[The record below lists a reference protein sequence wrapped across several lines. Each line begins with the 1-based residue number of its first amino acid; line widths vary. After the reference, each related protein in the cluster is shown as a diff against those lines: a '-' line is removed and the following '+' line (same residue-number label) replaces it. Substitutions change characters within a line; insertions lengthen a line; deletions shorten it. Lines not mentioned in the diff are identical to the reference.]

1 MYLMSDPRL
10 RRVLLVLP
18 PAFPHAL
25 LAILLYALFSEFQCP
40 SASLFSAPVLNAV
53 AAGLRSSLV
62 VDIGWHEVIVTA
74 VYDYREV
81 HTCRSIRAG
90 KRLVLDMRRFLTKH
104 VRKALS
110 ETRGGEA
117 RDNGG
122 ASPCMEEV
130 EDILMRMAWCRRRSG
145 SGLYDSMEKL
155 QPPEN
160 DGYPYG
166 AERGEKDDHVTAVYL
181 KSLLPPLKLELPFS
195 SFSDVVESA
204 LFSPRGVGEGPPD
217 DEELPIGH
225 LAYKVLMSIPF
236 DVRSICMSRIVVVGG
251 PSGITGIKRRVVDEV
266 AHLSAQA
273 SSGTPTKRNCKAK
286 RNDALRDSSVQLEG
300 TDSTDA
306 PRSRQGKQ
314 APAAFA
320 DQETDEITES
330 LRRMEAKDCKPAVHG
345 VARGVESLGAWS
357 GASLVAALKIKPVVE
372 VERDK
377 FLQQGLAGANLDG
390 KAGVAPSRSTAPT
403 AKAGTGD
410 RSSWTLGVW
419 T

>member
-1 MYLMSDPRL
+1 MSDPRL
-10 RRVLLVLP
+10 RRILLVLP
-18 PAFPHAL
+18 PAFPRAL
-25 LAILLYALFSEFQCP
+25 LAILLYALFGIFQCP

-62 VDIGWHEVIVTA
+62 VDIGWNEATVTA

-90 KRLVLDMRRFLTKH
+90 KKLVLDMRRFLTKL

-110 ETRGGEA
+110 ETRGEEA
-117 RDNGG
+117 RQRGD

-130 EDILMRMAWCRRRSG
+130 EDVLMRMAWCRRRSG
-145 SGLYDSMEKL
+145 SGLHDSTENRRRA
-155 QPPEN
+155 EN
-160 DGYPYG
+160 DGYPYE
-166 AERGEKDDHVTAVYL
+166 AERDEKDDPVTAVYL
-181 KSLLPPLKLELPFS
+181 KSLSPPLKLELPFS
-195 SFSDVVESA
+195 SFSDVVERA
-204 LFSPRGVGEGPPD
+204 LFSSKGVGEGPPD

-236 DVRSICMSRIVVVGG
+236 DVRSVCMSRIVVVGG
-251 PSGITGIKRRVVDEV
+251 PSGIPGIKRRVVDEV
-266 AHLSAQA
+266 AHLSARA
-273 SSGTPTKRNCKAK
+273 SSGTPSKRNDKAK
-286 RNDALRDSSVQLEG
+286 RGDSSRDSSES

-306 PRSRQGKQ
+306 RRDVRSRQGEQ

-330 LRRMEAKDCKPAVHG
+330 FRRMEAKDNKPTIHG
-345 VARGVESLGAWS
+345 VARGIESLGAWS

-372 VERDK
+372 VEREK
-377 FLQQGLAGANLDG
+377 FLQHGLAGANLDG

-403 AKAGTGD
+403 AKTGPGD